1 MKTLS
6 LDLRERMLLA
16 YDAEEGTREK
26 SPSVSGFPLGMVR
39 NCCNNAATPATS
51 ERGTTFPGASPKFWS
66 GTGAS
71 SAVCWRSDRTLPW
84 PNCGLPQA
92 CPAPFRP
99 FITAAAAL
107 DLTHKKDAPRQ
118 QQDREDLKQA
128 RSGLAAGMASG
139 VAGSL
144 VFLDE
149 SAAKTNMI
157 RLWGRARRGTRVHD
171 SAPAGH
177 WGTTTLIGSLR
188 ADGTTACMTIEE
200 ATDTEVFRAYVRQV
214 LAPTLRTGDVV
225 VMDNL
230 SPHRGPETIG
240 IIEQAGGA
248 FAFCQPIRPT
258 LQSDRKDVEQE
269 IKGKLRAAKAG
280 ADAVSIMP
288 SPAL

>member
-6 LDLRERMLLA
+6 LDLRERMLLVRCGGRHA
-16 YDAEEGTREK
+16 GGNRRAFR
-26 SPSVSGFPLGMVR
+26 GFPGHGQETVK
-39 NCCNNAATPATS
+39 CNNAATPATS

-71 SAVCWRSDRTLPW
+71 SAVCWRSDRPYPRRTADCRRLVLLLPAIHYA
-84 PNCGLPQA
+84 L
-92 CPAPFRP
+92 
-99 FITAAAAL
+99 AAL
-107 DLTHKKDAPRQ
+107 NLTHKKTLRASE
-118 QQDREDLKQA
+118 QDRRPEA
-128 RSGLAAGMASG
+128 GPGGLAAGMASG
-139 VAGSL
+139 GGRFPGVSGRIGGQDQYDPA
-144 VFLDE
+144 V
-149 SAAKTNMI
+149 
-157 RLWGRARRGTRVHD
+157 GRARRGTRVHD

-230 SPHRGPETIG
+230 SPGNHRYHRTGRGERSLS
-240 IIEQAGGA
+240 ASL
-248 FAFCQPIRPT
+248 FARP
-258 LQSDRKDVEQE
+258 QSDRKDVEQDQ
-269 IKGKLRAAKAG
+269 GNCAPPRPG